1 MCYLTRVAIEVTF
14 ASLARV
20 CAPGSRIAFDYFQ
33 PKSAMSSADLQL
45 FELLDE
51 GGTRRGEPMHTLL
64 EAEDVAKLLAQSGFR
79 VVQDLS
85 AAEIRR
91 QYLADRSDGL
101 DIPGFAH
108 LCSAERL
115 GAA

>member
-1 MCYLTRVAIEVTF
+1 
-14 ASLARV
+14 
-20 CAPGSRIAFDYFQ
+20 
-33 PKSAMSSADLQL
+33 
-45 FELLDE
+45 
-51 GGTRRGEPMHTLL
+51 MHTLL